1 MKRHLVIVDLQHD
14 FIRGSMA
21 VQGAEAVVPRIAE
34 MIPGCRRV
42 TFTLDWHP
50 ADHCSFVDRGG
61 MWPSHCVAYTVG
73 AGIPSEVV
81 SAAASHTS
89 HCSFVLKGRD
99 AGREE
104 YGAFS
109 SQQLYDDTF
118 AGDGCDEVLFV
129 GLCGDYCVGQSIR
142 NFVRF
147 DGGRHRAALSTGGI
161 CSIDDGTTLR
171 DTIGELGLTVYK

>member
-50 ADHCSFVDRGG
+50 SDHCSFVGRGG

-81 SAAASHTS
+81 SAAARNAS
-89 HCSFVLKGRD
+89 HCSFVLKGRG
-99 AGREE
+99 AGR
-104 YGAFS
+104 GAVRRVVRRLLRRPEHT
-109 SQQLYDDTF
+109 QLRPLRRRQAPCRSLY
-118 AGDGCDEVLFV
+118 
-129 GLCGDYCVGQSIR
+129 
-142 NFVRF
+142 
-147 DGGRHRAALSTGGI
+147 GRHMLDRRRHDAARYDRRVGA
-161 CSIDDGTTLR
+161 DGL
-171 DTIGELGLTVYK
+171 

>member
-21 VQGAEAVVPRIAE
+21 VQGAEAIVPRIAE

-50 ADHCSFVDRGG
+50 SDHCSFVDRGG

-81 SAAASHTS
+81 SAAARNAS

-109 SQQLYDDTF
+109 LAAALRRYVRRRRLRRGAVRRVVRRLLRRPEHTQLRPLRRRQAPCRSLY
-118 AGDGCDEVLFV
+118 
-129 GLCGDYCVGQSIR
+129 
-142 NFVRF
+142 
-147 DGGRHRAALSTGGI
+147 GRHMLDRRRHDAARYDRRVGA
-161 CSIDDGTTLR
+161 DGL
-171 DTIGELGLTVYK
+171 